1 MAEPAPGRF
10 KLRPIEAVPV
20 NHEGRRVLMLRDPL
34 RLSEE
39 VLLVPMPLVPVLQ
52 RLDGRHDFE
61 AIREECAAL
70 HGARLSEEDFRA
82 VVSRLEEAR
91 FLEGESFASWSASLK
106 DAFLRAP
113 SRPAFLAG
121 KSYEADPARL
131 RARMDG
137 FFAAEDGPG
146 MPSANRAAAD
156 LFVVLGTAHA
166 PTRGLW
172 SLTRKSFETPLGTL
186 ETDAEFVDA
195 LSRRLGADAFRD
207 EFVHRAEH
215 ALEFQAV
222 FLQYLFAGARRVR
235 FAPVLVGSFG
245 AFVARGESPRGDAE
259 VEGFIAA
266 LKEAM
271 AEREREGRRVCL
283 MASADLAHVGPR
295 FGDEAPV
302 DAARLEALAR
312 ADAES
317 LEAARRGDAEAFY
330 WSVAEDGDARRVCG
344 LAPVYAMLR
353 ALDGCEGETLRYAQ
367 WPDPNGTVTFCAAAF
382 A

>member
-1 MAEPAPGRF
+1 M
-10 KLRPIEAVPV
+10 
-20 NHEGRRVLMLRDPL
+20 
-34 RLSEE
+34 
-39 VLLVPMPLVPVLQ
+39 
-52 RLDGRHDFE
+52 
-61 AIREECAAL
+61 
-70 HGARLSEEDFRA
+70 
-82 VVSRLEEAR
+82 
-91 FLEGESFASWSASLK
+91 
-106 DAFLRAP
+106 
-113 SRPAFLAG
+113 
-121 KSYEADPARL
+121 
-131 RARMDG
+131 
-137 FFAAEDGPG
+137 
-146 MPSANRAAAD
+146 
-156 LFVVLGTAHA
+156 
-166 PTRGLW
+166 
-172 SLTRKSFETPLGTL
+172 
-186 ETDAEFVDA
+186 DA

-302 DAARLEALAR
+302 
-312 ADAES
+312 
-317 LEAARRGDAEAFY
+317 
-330 WSVAEDGDARRVCG
+330 
-344 LAPVYAMLR
+344 YAMLR
-353 ALDGCEGETLRYAQ
+353 ALDGCEGEALRYAQ